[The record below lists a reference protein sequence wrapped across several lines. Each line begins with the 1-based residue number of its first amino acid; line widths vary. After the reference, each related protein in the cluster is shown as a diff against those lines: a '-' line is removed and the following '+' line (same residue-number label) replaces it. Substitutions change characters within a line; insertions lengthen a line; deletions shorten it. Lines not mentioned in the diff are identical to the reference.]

1 LFVNRIDKSFKKSFL
16 FYYFLDQVILRINI
30 KFNLVAPDEEIIL
43 DNKSLKVSFKNYE
56 INTKDA
62 INLSKQ
68 KNVDEF
74 YILSLFKR
82 TDLPIKKNNYFNYLF
97 DKTIYNIEKNTYSKI
112 IDLTKNINQV
122 NKNNF
127 FCDSI
132 HKTIIGNQYVSE
144 AIYKYLINNSKIL
157 SE

>member
-1 LFVNRIDKSFKKSFL
+1 MEILFR
-16 FYYFLDQVILRINI
+16 
-30 KFNLVAPDEEIIL
+30 
-43 DNKSLKVSFKNYE
+43 NYE

-82 TDLPIKKNNYFNYLF
+82 KDVPIKKNNYFNYLF

-112 IDLTKNINQV
+112 IDLTKTLI
-122 NKNNF
+122 KL
-127 FCDSI
+127 I
-132 HKTIIGNQYVSE
+132 KIIF
-144 AIYKYLINNSKIL
+144 L
-157 SE
+157 